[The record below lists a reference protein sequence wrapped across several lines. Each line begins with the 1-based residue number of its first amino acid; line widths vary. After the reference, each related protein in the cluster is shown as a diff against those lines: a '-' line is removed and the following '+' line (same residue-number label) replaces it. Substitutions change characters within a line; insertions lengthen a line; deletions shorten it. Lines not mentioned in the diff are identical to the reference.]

1 MPLKVE
7 AAGSR
12 CLLTKFE
19 DQVVVVTGAGSG
31 MGQAM
36 VQEFVA
42 EGARVAALDINFVGA
57 KRTVEGL
64 DNPERALAVE
74 VDVSDVESV
83 EASIRQVRGW
93 AGRVD
98 VLCNNAGIID
108 SFRPAHE
115 ISLAEWHRTLAVNL
129 TGPFLMS
136 RAVIPHMLEQ
146 SGGAIINTA
155 SISAFSAAGGGTA
168 YTASKHGV
176 LGLTRQLT
184 FDYGRQGIRVNAIC
198 PGATATGL
206 TMPEGG
212 SDTLPD
218 SETEIA
224 RTPAGR
230 WCEPRE
236 IARMAVYLASEDAA
250 FIHGAAMVID
260 GGWLTAA
267 RNPI

>member
-1 MPLKVE
+1 M
-7 AAGSR
+7 
-12 CLLTKFE
+12 
-19 DQVVVVTGAGSG
+19 GA
-31 MGQAM
+31 AM

-42 EGARVAALDINFVGA
+42 EGARVAAFDINPVSA
-57 KRTVEGL
+57 KKVVQEL
-64 DNPERALAVE
+64 DQPERALAVE
-74 VDVSDVESV
+74 VDVSSPESTQ
-83 EASIRQVRGW
+83 EAVDQVLAW
-93 AGRVD
+93 AGRID

-115 ISLAEWHRTLAVNL
+115 ISLAEWDRTLAVNL
-129 TGPFLMS
+129 TGPFLMA
-136 RAVIPHMLEQ
+136 RAVIPHMLAQ
-146 SGGAIINTA
+146 SSGSIINTA
-155 SISAFSAAGGGTA
+155 SISALSAAGGGTA

-184 FDYGRQGIRVNAIC
+184 FDYGRLGIRVNAIC
-198 PGATATGL
+198 PGATLTGL

-218 SETEIA
+218 SEVEIA

-230 WCEPRE
+230 WCRPEE
-236 IARMAVYLASEDAA
+236 IARMAVYLASDDAD

>member
-1 MPLKVE
+1 
-7 AAGSR
+7 
-12 CLLTKFE
+12 
-19 DQVVVVTGAGSG
+19 
-31 MGQAM
+31 M

-42 EGARVAALDINFVGA
+42 EGARVAALDINLESA
-57 KRTVEGL
+57 QRTVKDLE
-64 DNPERALAVE
+64 NPERALAVS
-74 VDVSDVESV
+74 VDVSDPESAQAAV
-83 EASIRQVRGW
+83 AAVQEW
-93 AGRVD
+93 AGSID

-115 ISLAEWHRTLAVNL
+115 ISLAEWNRTLAVNL

-136 RAVIPHMLEQ
+136 QAVIPRMLEQ
-146 SGGAIINTA
+146 ARGAIINTA

-184 FDYGRQGIRVNAIC
+184 FDYGRHGIRVNAIC
-198 PGATATGL
+198 PGATLTGL

-218 SETEIA
+218 SEAEIM
-224 RTPAGR
+224 RTPAQR
-230 WCEPRE
+230 WCHPRE
-236 IARMAVYLASEDAA
+236 IARMAVYLASDDAD

>member
-1 MPLKVE
+1 MTTLN
-7 AAGSR
+7 
-12 CLLTKFE
+12 E
-19 DQVVVVTGAGSG
+19 DKVVVVTGAGSG

-36 VQEFVA
+36 VREFVA
-42 EGARVAALDINFVGA
+42 EGSRVAALDINLKSA
-57 KRTVEGL
+57 QRTVDEL
-64 DNPERALAVE
+64 DDPERAVAVE
-74 VDVSDVESV
+74 VDVADPGSV
-83 EASIRQVRGW
+83 HSSIEKVRAW
-93 AGRVD
+93 AGRID

-115 ISLAEWHRTLAVNL
+115 ISLSEWDRTIAVNL
-129 TGPFLMS
+129 TGPFLMA

-155 SISAFSAAGGGTA
+155 SISALSAAGGGTA

-198 PGATATGL
+198 PGATLTGL

-218 SETEIA
+218 SEEEVA

-236 IARMAVYLASEDAA
+236 IARLAVYLASADAD